1 MNVIDEHITHIYIN
15 HTQQPSNGKYIY
27 KPELNITTPH
37 LLSKWSFDN
46 HEKVNGANIN

>member
-1 MNVIDEHITHIYIN
+1 MPNNQVMEN
-15 HTQQPSNGKYIY
+15 NIY

>member
-1 MNVIDEHITHIYIN
+1 MNVIDEHITHISTMPN
-15 HTQQPSNGKYIY
+15 NQVMENNIY
-27 KPELNITTPH
+27 ETKLNIMTPH